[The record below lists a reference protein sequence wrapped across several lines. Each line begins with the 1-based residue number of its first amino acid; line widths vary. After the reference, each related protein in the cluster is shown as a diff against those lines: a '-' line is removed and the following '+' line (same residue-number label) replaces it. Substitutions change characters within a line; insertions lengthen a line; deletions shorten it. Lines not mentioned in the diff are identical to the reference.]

1 VAEKTLTLKIKA
13 APTADT
19 KKSLDNLQKVAT
31 NWDKIFGKDGDKP
44 VKNQVRQVQSLTRAW
59 GDLGKAIKLARD
71 NFKGGFEA
79 GSKSL
84 SGVKAFTNGIE
95 GATKKVLNL
104 KNAIAA
110 TAIGGAAIWG
120 IKAIFEQGTGQQ
132 RNLARVRREFG
143 DEAGQFINLGNRVGL
158 RSGIQ
163 GDDAAAALVPLGE
176 QLQAIQAGARFR
188 GMKGPLNEKQ
198 AAALRAK
205 NLTFGAGILERIQ
218 TLSPDIDS
226 ETLGRVLGDSLAG
239 PEGIKSLIST
249 LHLSRRS
256 KVLSAAN
263 EKGEAFSALT
273 PAEQKRLGVTKKG
286 QFLEQGDLVNLLLER
301 SGMTEGAAKD
311 MRKTFGFQSKSVQSQ
326 LMDTVGD
333 IGAGALDALNAKLG
347 KGATLAESLHDYLS
361 SEDGKKTIDGI
372 TNGVVK
378 ITESVVDLAK
388 QLPAI
393 GSWLKEHKTL
403 IGVLA
408 GGYGIAKIAPTAAG
422 IIKGASSMISG
433 ARGATPLT
441 PLFVNV
447 VNGAAGSAGSAGS
460 GAVGLLKRGVLGIG
474 GIAAAGGV
482 GAGLLLAGAG
492 AAAAYGGNKAGNYL
506 GKHVAPIGKM
516 HNAEANF
523 LYNLTG
529 EGAAD
534 DKVSNFEIGRNQQQ
548 LAAKMAKRNAMI
560 AALERSGVDHGHAV
574 LYADR
579 PDLGMQANP
588 ALAGIL
594 GGGGKPIEITSTTNL
609 VVDGQVLAKSIERHQ
624 VKAME
629 NRTGRGAA
637 PVSKQ

>member
-1 VAEKTLTLKIKA
+1 VAEKTISLKIKA

-19 KKSLDNLQKVAT
+19 KKALDNLQKVAT
-31 NWDKIFGKDGDKP
+31 GWEKAFGKDGDKP
-44 VKNQVRQVQSLTRAW
+44 VKNQMRQVQSLTRAW

-110 TAIGGAAIWG
+110 TAVGGAAIWG

-176 QLQAIQAGARFR
+176 QLQAIQKGARFR
-188 GMKGPLNEKQ
+188 GMKGPLSEKQ

-239 PEGIKSLIST
+239 PEGIKSLIGT

-286 QFLEQGDLVNLLLER
+286 QYLEQGDLVNLLLER
-301 SGMTEGAAKD
+301 SGMTEGAAGD
-311 MRKTFGFQSKSVQSQ
+311 MRKTFGFQSKSVQAQ

-333 IGAGALDALNAKLG
+333 IGSGALDALNAKLG
-347 KGATLAESLHDYLS
+347 KGATLAESLHDYLAS
-361 SEDGKKTIDGI
+361 DDGKKTIDGI

-422 IIKGASSMISG
+422 IIKGASSDVSG

-447 VNGAAGSAGSAGS
+447 VNGAAGSAGSAG
-460 GAVGLLKRGVLGIG
+460 GLLKRGHWNRRQGWWRWLRDYCSQEQ
-474 GIAAAGGV
+474 A
-482 GAGLLLAGAG
+482 
-492 AAAAYGGNKAGNYL
+492 
-506 GKHVAPIGKM
+506 
-516 HNAEANF
+516 
-523 LYNLTG
+523 
-529 EGAAD
+529 
-534 DKVSNFEIGRNQQQ
+534 QQ
-548 LAAKMAKRNAMI
+548 RRTV
-560 AALERSGVDHGHAV
+560 ETRRV
-574 LYADR
+574 
-579 PDLGMQANP
+579 
-588 ALAGIL
+588 
-594 GGGGKPIEITSTTNL
+594 TT
-609 VVDGQVLAKSIERHQ
+609 
-624 VKAME
+624 
-629 NRTGRGAA
+629 
-637 PVSKQ
+637 